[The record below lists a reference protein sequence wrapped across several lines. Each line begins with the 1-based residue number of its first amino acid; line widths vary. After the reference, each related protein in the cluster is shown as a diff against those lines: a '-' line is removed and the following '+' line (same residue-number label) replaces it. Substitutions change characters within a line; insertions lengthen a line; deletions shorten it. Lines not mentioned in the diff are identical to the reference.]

1 MSGTEL
7 TVSWFIPSLLIEI
20 VGVES
25 LESVELSFPMSA
37 TISITAESLNT
48 DEICDIEYFGD
59 TFIIWLMRL
68 NELINT
74 DYSNN
79 NNVPVFDEWFVEYLV
94 ILLQLDLS
102 Q

>member
-7 TVSWFIPSLLIEI
+7 TVSPSLASLLIDM

-48 DEICDIEYFGD
+48 DYDMLY
-59 TFIIWLMRL
+59 
-68 NELINT
+68 
-74 DYSNN
+74 
-79 NNVPVFDEWFVEYLV
+79 
-94 ILLQLDLS
+94 
-102 Q
+102 